1 MDVGQLAGRGPGR
14 GVAGPVAF
22 IPAGAGQHHGG
33 PVARVPVWAW
43 PLWRQR
49 ATLSR
54 AGSAVTL
61 EVPRPGA
68 PLLMGSIFSEYD

>member
-14 GVAGPVAF
+14 GVARPVAF

-61 EVPRPGA
+61 EGPRARGTA
-68 PLLMGSIFSEYD
+68 AYGEHFQ

>member
-1 MDVGQLAGRGPGR
+1 MWASWPGEGRDAGWPGL
-14 GVAGPVAF
+14 VAF
-22 IPAGAGQHHGG
+22 IPAGVGQHHGG